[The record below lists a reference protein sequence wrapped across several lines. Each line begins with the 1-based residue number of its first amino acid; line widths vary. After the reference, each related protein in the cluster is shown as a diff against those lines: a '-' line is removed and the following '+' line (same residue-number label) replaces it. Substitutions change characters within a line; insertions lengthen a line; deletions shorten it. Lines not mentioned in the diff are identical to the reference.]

1 MLSRLH
7 LLTFGATVALCGT
20 LAGAIV
26 TTDSL
31 NRSSVGRGLH
41 GPGALLLT
49 LPIFG
54 MFAAGS
60 ILLAVAAIR
69 YRTELRLPAVV
80 VGLLPA
86 GIAVVGSLWVAVVM
100 ITGS

>member
-7 LLTFGATVALCGT
+7 LLTFAATVALCVI
-20 LAGAIV
+20 LAGAV
-26 TTDSL
+26 ATTDSL
-31 NRSSVGRGLH
+31 NRSGIGHSLH
-41 GPGALLLT
+41 GPGALLIT

-69 YRTELRLPAVV
+69 HRTQLRLPAVL
-80 VGLLPA
+80 VGVLPVS
-86 GIAVVGSLWVAVVM
+86 IAVAGSLWIAVLIV
-100 ITGS
+100 TGS